1 MTLPMEELVLKKARQ
16 IFPSDNLDEVMAILD
31 EYGTRDFERERSRV
45 QLAILKLSKGSM
57 ERLREYA
64 AVAKRD
70 YRDALAWAEYPA
82 EMRRSMSDMIKMP
95 ESEKKRI
102 YGSDRKQYLD
112 WLEGENEE

>member
-16 IFPSDNLDEVMAILD
+16 MFPNENLDDVLSILD
-31 EYGTRDFERERSRV
+31 EYGARDFERERGRV
-45 QLAILKLSKGSM
+45 QLAILKLSEGSM
-57 ERLREYA
+57 DRLREYVG
-64 AVAKRD
+64 VAKRD

-112 WLEGENEE
+112 WLENENDE